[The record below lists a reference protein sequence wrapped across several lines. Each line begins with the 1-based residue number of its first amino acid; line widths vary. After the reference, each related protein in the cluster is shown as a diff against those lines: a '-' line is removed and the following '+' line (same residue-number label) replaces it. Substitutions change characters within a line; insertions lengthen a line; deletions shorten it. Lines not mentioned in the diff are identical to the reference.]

1 MKTFCHD
8 FPVGSRRREENPSAA
23 AAQQGAKVP
32 ERCADSVRAAVRVA
46 QASSPASSGG
56 VSPPVPTRGE
66 TPRELA
72 GGTPA
77 VHRRC
82 AIGRWQADRALG
94 VALRL
99 LTSTATTF
107 CHLRNPFVPAC
118 RHGGSRVV
126 SPWRRAFQ
134 LGAVGF
140 CSLGLAVGA
149 LAAAGAP
156 VAPGAPGAVAAA
168 TLELLPAA
176 QVDGAGIFLHHLVV
190 ANPAATTPVI
200 VPQIRIAAAPALA
213 QTVIYSRAQVSEWL
227 TRHAPELAASAWT
240 GAPQVRITRRLR
252 ALDETELKQ
261 HLTDALQRDY
271 VKDRGE
277 LDLRL
282 VRPWTP
288 VNIPD
293 DPFTLRILDL
303 PTSGVS
309 ANFIVRFELRTT
321 QESVASWQLFLQAKI
336 MKDVLIARS
345 QLKRG
350 TKLRDADLVP
360 ERRDVLTLREPLG
373 AISTEDDTL
382 ELAEFVAAGQPLGV
396 RSVRVRPVV
405 LRGSVAEALVQD
417 GALSVSIKVE
427 VLEDGIPGQT
437 IRIRNLQT
445 KREFHGKVRNEQT
458 ILVTL

>member
-1 MKTFCHD
+1 MLGTRD
-8 FPVGSRRREENPSAA
+8 ADRSRPSNARRSAA
-23 AAQQGAKVP
+23 FHDVNGIP
-32 ERCADSVRAAVRVA
+32 LGSEN
-46 QASSPASSGG
+46 SPS
-56 VSPPVPTRGE
+56 
-66 TPRELA
+66 L
-72 GGTPA
+72 
-77 VHRRC
+77 
-82 AIGRWQADRALG
+82 
-94 VALRL
+94 
-99 LTSTATTF
+99 
-107 CHLRNPFVPAC
+107 CHLRNPHVPAC
-118 RHGGSRVV
+118 RLGGFQVV
-126 SPWRRAFQ
+126 SPWRRALL

-140 CSLGLAVGA
+140 CCLWLAAGA
-149 LAAAGAP
+149 LAAERAP
-156 VAPGAPGAVAAA
+156 STPGAVAVA
-168 TLELLPAA
+168 TLELLPVA
-176 QVDGAGIFLHHLVV
+176 QVDGTGIFLHHLV
-190 ANPAATTPVI
+190 AGNPAANPPVLI
-200 VPQIRIAAAPALA
+200 PQIRLAAAPALA
-213 QTVIYSRAQVSEWL
+213 QTVTYSRAQVTEWL
-227 TRHAPELAASAWT
+227 ARNAPELATSSWS

-261 HLTDALQRDY
+261 HLTDTLQREF

-277 LDLRL
+277 LELRF

-309 ANFIVRFELRTT
+309 ASFIVRFELRTT
-321 QESVASWQLFLQAKI
+321 QEVVASWQFFLQAKI
-336 MKDVLIARS
+336 MRDVLIARS

-360 ERRDVLTLREPLG
+360 ERRDVLALREPLG
-373 AISTEDDTL
+373 AITTEDDTL

-405 LRGSVAEALVQD
+405 LRGSVAEAIVQD